1 MGITSGNIIAFQDN
15 SRQDVK
21 NVLKPEKNTYKMATS
36 DSDSEGNLV
45 VDDGNVV
52 DDSICPICRGST
64 YIGETISCEKCEY
77 WFHFEC
83 VGVTP
88 DDPWVKNEDVPFFC
102 SNCGGKPK
110 KPIKKVA
117 TPKARKPKPKQVTP
131 KPVTPKSTP
140 KVATP
145 KVQQLTPV
153 ATPKQSPLSSP
164 PIKLKISLGKKK
176 TTSRTIE
183 LSPPRQIPN
192 KRKSVVESVL
202 KTDNDIETV
211 DKDVPS
217 PSANKKRKRQNSEEE
232 EEKWLD
238 AVESGNLAQVD
249 AELKTIR
256 DPKLMT
262 ARQRAMVDR
271 KNNDDYN
278 DEDSGHMSLSY
289 ISAKK
294 GSKAGSLVDE
304 EETQRLKAIKSA
316 KRKEIE
322 LEKREQDRIKTVER
336 LLNKKESSTL
346 KNTALSQT
354 TAVVSSK
361 KQVPKIVYVHR
372 KEGPLLTFP
381 EGMDIPISAKKPVDP
396 PLPIKCSI
404 ENCQNN
410 KKYSCSK
417 TGKPLCSLNC
427 YKLNSMMIATN

>member
-145 KVQQLTPV
+145 KVQQLTP
-153 ATPKQSPLSSP
+153 A
-164 PIKLKISLGKKK
+164 
-176 TTSRTIE
+176 
-183 LSPPRQIPN
+183 
-192 KRKSVVESVL
+192 
-202 KTDNDIETV
+202 
-211 DKDVPS
+211 
-217 PSANKKRKRQNSEEE
+217 ANKKRKRQNSEEE